1 MGRIPR
7 AHGSHCYLLGGLLL
21 LQYHAPCCL
30 TSAFWNHLNESLIP
44 MSQAPQ
50 SNEGGLFPIPH
61 SHNPFFV
68 FHGLAP
74 LTPSQAWTVTFTHK
88 MICRCTGLS
97 LSWSTNWSDPP
108 VGRAASR
115 QHGTKLWPSL
125 QPAVLPLPISC
136 LPGPLR
142 VSRPGLLPAPPAA
155 ASAEELLVCR
165 WMRPCG
171 PLLVEP
177 PFSSSQ

>member
-30 TSAFWNHLNESLIP
+30 TSAFWNHLNASLIP

-74 LTPSQAWTVTFTHK
+74 LTPQ
-88 MICRCTGLS
+88 
-97 LSWSTNWSDPP
+97 
-108 VGRAASR
+108 
-115 QHGTKLWPSL
+115 PSL
-125 QPAVLPLPISC
+125 DCNIHTQNDDLSVYWSLPFMEHKLVGSPSGKSCKPSAWHQTMAVTAAGRSPIAH
-136 LPGPLR
+136 
-142 VSRPGLLPAPPAA
+142 LLPSGPSAGEPARASPRPARRLLPPQRSCWFA
-155 ASAEELLVCR
+155 
-165 WMRPCG
+165 G
-171 PLLVEP
+171 G
-177 PFSSSQ
+177 